1 MHMSVTFHSDDYPSM
16 INASVKGE
24 LNYHGLGIPQIN
36 DEGKLG
42 LTVQRYPGEAR
53 CELNQK

>member
-1 MHMSVTFHSDDYPSM
+1 MSVTFHSDDYPSM